1 MENKQKRIVNYYQK
15 SMIEIDKIRRENK
28 DFSICLHVCCGPC
41 STHPIE
47 FLSQYFK
54 NIVIIFNNSN
64 IYPFEEYSRRY
75 EELVR
80 YVTDFNSK
88 NKGEIKIIKLDYD
101 NKSYNQ
107 FLAEYGPQK
116 EGKERCFACYRKRM
130 EEAYKLADELGVD
143 YFATVMTISRQK
155 NSQILNEIGIELS
168 KERKAK
174 YFVSDFKK
182 KKGIDRKKELI
193 EEYDMYNQ
201 EYCGCVYSYSEYLT
215 KLER

>member
-1 MENKQKRIVNYYQK
+1 
-15 SMIEIDKIRRENK
+15 MIEIDKIRRENK

-101 NKSYNQ
+101 NESNNQ
-107 FLAEYGPQK
+107 F
-116 EGKERCFACYRKRM
+116 
-130 EEAYKLADELGVD
+130 
-143 YFATVMTISRQK
+143 
-155 NSQILNEIGIELS
+155 
-168 KERKAK
+168 
-174 YFVSDFKK
+174 
-182 KKGIDRKKELI
+182 
-193 EEYDMYNQ
+193 
-201 EYCGCVYSYSEYLT
+201 
-215 KLER
+215 